1 MGVPL
6 DLPQD
11 SVAKDQPLEQAEG
24 TFHAA
29 IPDGDLQRTVA
40 RPVPVG

>member
-6 DLPQD
+6 YLSQD

-24 TFHAA
+24 AFHAA
-29 IPDGDLQRTVA
+29 IPDGHLQRTVA
-40 RPVPVG
+40 RPVPIG